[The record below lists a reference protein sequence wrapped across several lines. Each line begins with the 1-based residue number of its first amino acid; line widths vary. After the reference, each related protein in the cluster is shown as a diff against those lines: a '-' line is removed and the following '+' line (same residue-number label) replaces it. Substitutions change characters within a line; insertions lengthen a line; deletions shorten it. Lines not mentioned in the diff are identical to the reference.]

1 MTLIL
6 PNTIYLPTLARLYHW
21 CCKTFLALP
30 KELFPN
36 DGIHEEIFLRK
47 YGKRYGA
54 LMEIIRPAHPDYHHT
69 PSTLNTDRPRQESI
83 SEYFYRYVYWMKLRA
98 ATKNIIY
105 NLNSTL

>member
-1 MTLIL
+1 
-6 PNTIYLPTLARLYHW
+6 
-21 CCKTFLALP
+21 
-30 KELFPN
+30 
-36 DGIHEEIFLRK
+36 
-47 YGKRYGA
+47 
-54 LMEIIRPAHPDYHHT
+54 MEIIRPAHPDYHHT